1 MTLQLK
7 GKTALITGASRGI
20 GAATALK
27 LAECGADIIL
37 NYRSKA
43 ARAVDVV
50 EKLQAL
56 GVNVLPVQADITDE
70 AESAALF
77 ANVARLDLLILNAS
91 GGMEKDRPEDY
102 AMLLNRDAQIRLA
115 QTAAPLMPP
124 GSRIVFI
131 TSHWAHFYGSK
142 PVMPDYEA
150 VAKSKH
156 AGETALR
163 TYAAELAEKGI
174 SLVVVSGD
182 LIEGTITPRLLQ
194 KRMPGLIESRRQE
207 AGGLPTVDD
216 FAAAIVAA
224 AVDETLPT
232 GHTIFVGSTD
242 Y

>member
-20 GAATALK
+20 GAATAIK
-27 LAECGADIIL
+27 LAELGADIVL

-43 ARAVDVV
+43 ARALDVV

-56 GVNVLPVQADITDE
+56 GVKVLPVQADITDE
-70 AESAALF
+70 AETAALF
-77 ANVARLDLLILNAS
+77 ATVDRLDLLILNAS

-102 AMLLNRDAQIRLA
+102 AMLLNRDAQIRLT
-115 QTAAPLMPP
+115 QSAAPLMPP

-156 AGETALR
+156 AVGKLAACPPWTISPPLSSMPPSMKRCPPATPFSSGLRIIEAALEEPYPQ
-163 TYAAELAEKGI
+163 T
-174 SLVVVSGD
+174 
-182 LIEGTITPRLLQ
+182 
-194 KRMPGLIESRRQE
+194 
-207 AGGLPTVDD
+207 
-216 FAAAIVAA
+216 
-224 AVDETLPT
+224 
-232 GHTIFVGSTD
+232 
-242 Y
+242 